1 MFLLKSEIFLPK
13 KRLRS
18 IKDAFAGYWFLR
30 LLLLI
35 HLHIIHNKNI
45 GIDRISQVVFL
56 GW

>member
-18 IKDAFAGYWFLR
+18 IKGAFTGYRFGGLS
-30 LLLLI
+30 LLI
-35 HLHIIHNKNI
+35 HFHIIHNKDI